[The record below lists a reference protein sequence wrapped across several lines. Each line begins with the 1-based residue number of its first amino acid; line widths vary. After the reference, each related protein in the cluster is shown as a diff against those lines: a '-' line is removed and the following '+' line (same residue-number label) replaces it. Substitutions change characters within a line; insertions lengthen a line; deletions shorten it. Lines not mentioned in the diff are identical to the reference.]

1 MKKITSCCLILAAFL
16 FLISPAPAQAPN
28 KEYLPGDFV
37 QLVVDAPVDT
47 AQISATMPDGSVISL
62 VHERKST
69 LWRGIWE
76 VPVNFSKGTYSARL
90 RAIDLEGNVFEGLSD
105 TFTINQLAM
114 IMLVGK
120 GTPEAKL
127 SNVPLREKITVE
139 AVPAGIPEAQLIN
152 EIRKMVAQAVAGPAP
167 KLNISEKS
175 LLIESNMTS
184 GKDNL
189 SRDRPAMAAANF
201 RVVLFLD
208 PNNKEAG
215 TYLGEARDKLAKAE
229 GEQHQL
235 MMLIVAGTL
244 VILLLLGTII
254 FSIFR
259 ALNRLASQGGAHP
272 PAPKTEKEKIKL
284 WFSRTGWKGDP
295 FAADALKQ
303 LFGGN
308 NPLGI
313 DGFKNLISSRIESA
327 GGKGLAPFTGAAID
341 VIFAYSKG
349 KPKDALK
356 VCAWTVAQAIDQSAE
371 KITAEMV
378 KGYEQVGFRTILIAD
393 DEESARTSLDAILRK
408 AGNYQTDFAID
419 GEDTIK
425 KIKENV
431 YGLVLLDIEMPK
443 VSGYEILRQIRA
455 VYPEL
460 PIVFVTG
467 KGDPHKTVES
477 FGKFNLSGYIEKP
490 FTAERVLDVVAKVF
504 RTR

>member
-1 MKKITSCCLILAAFL
+1 MKKITSCCLVLATFF
-16 FLISPAPAQAPN
+16 FLISAVPAQAPT

-62 VHERKST
+62 VHERTSS

-76 VPVNFSKGTYSARL
+76 VPINFGKGTYSAKL

-105 TFTINQLAM
+105 TFTINQLSM

-127 SNVPLREKITVE
+127 SNVPLRQKITVE

-152 EIRKMVAQAVAGPAP
+152 EIRKMVAQAVTEPAP
-167 KLNISEKS
+167 RLKLSEKS
-175 LLIESNMTS
+175 LLIESNMIS
-184 GKDNL
+184 GKNNL
-189 SRDRPAMAAANF
+189 SRGRPAMAAANF

-208 PNNKEAG
+208 PENKEAG

-235 MMLIVAGTL
+235 IILVTAGVLVA
-244 VILLLLGTII
+244 LLLLGAII
-254 FSIFR
+254 LFILR
-259 ALNRLASQGGAHP
+259 ALNR
-272 PAPKTEKEKIKL
+272 PAPKTEKEKIRL
-284 WFSRTGWKGDP
+284 WLSRTGWKGDP
-295 FAADALKQ
+295 FATDALKQ

-327 GGKGLAPFTGAAID
+327 GGKGLAPFTGSAID

-356 VCAWTVAQAIDQSAE
+356 ICAWTVAQAIDQSAE